1 MTGIM
6 PRVREEALN
15 AKKEFGL
22 LHYRLQN
29 LPAASRARIQS
40 VYTQRLIDDQLAV
53 ETPLGPLSFVLL
65 GRSSSTRA
73 MSLLTKQPET
83 IAWID
88 AFSPNSV
95 FWDVGANVGVY
106 SLYAALRPGTKIVA
120 FEPAAINYFL
130 LAANVEANNLD
141 KQVDCLL
148 VGLSNE
154 RAIAH
159 LEVSQFMPANS
170 FSFRGKKNKPYPG
183 RQAALMVSVDQ
194 LIEDY
199 GLECP
204 NYIKID
210 CTRADRG
217 NSGWRRANA
226 ATERRARG
234 AHRVFPGSERWAAH
248 RGKPG
253 ARWLCRLL
261 PEPSRPHRR
270 HDVYQTISA
279 IVIRAARGESPAA
292 FDWRRNPPI
301 REDICGS
308 MLHPAWRRSQQRK
321 RRMASVTRACSV
333 QVKSANS
340 GRRTSRSAA
349 HSVTGQSPGRPPS
362 SAPIF
367 GQMQRLVVE
376 YGQDVRA
383 PQMRDKPFPGLRRR
397 QNHVE
402 QMERVTASLG
412 YDGQADIVLVGPA
425 PRLSA

>member
-1 MTGIM
+1 M
-6 PRVREEALN
+6 PTRSNDWDNARVRVEALN

-40 VYTQRLIDDQLAV
+40 VYTQRLIDDQFAV

-210 CTRADRG
+210 VHGLTEEILDGAAQTLQRSDVREVHIEYSPEAKDGPHIVESLERAG
-217 NSGWRRANA
+217 FVAS
-226 ATERRARG
+226 
-234 AHRVFPGSERWAAH
+234 
-248 RGKPG
+248 
-253 ARWLCRLL
+253 C
-261 PEPSRPHRR
+261 
-270 HDVYQTISA
+270 
-279 IVIRAARGESPAA
+279 
-292 FDWRRNPPI
+292 RNPHG
-301 REDICGS
+301 RTADTTF
-308 MLHPAWRRSQQRK
+308 
-321 RRMASVTRACSV
+321 TR
-333 QVKSANS
+333 
-340 GRRTSRSAA
+340 
-349 HSVTGQSPGRPPS
+349 P
-362 SAPIF
+362 
-367 GQMQRLVVE
+367 
-376 YGQDVRA
+376 
-383 PQMRDKPFPGLRRR
+383 
-397 QNHVE
+397 
-402 QMERVTASLG
+402 
-412 YDGQADIVLVGPA
+412 
-425 PRLSA
+425 